1 MTTGNIR
8 IDNFTDGTVYT
19 SDVEIDV
26 YYTATSVGNFRF
38 LGWNGFNGSI
48 TNISVKEVGQ
58 NWDFGSGVSLGIMRL
73 VLTLH
78 QAVNL

>member
-58 NWDFGSGVSLGIMRL
+58 NWDFEA
-73 VLTLH
+73 VLLL
-78 QAVNL
+78 QI